1 MVKIFF
7 ELKVQFLGFFVYEY
21 INIFTQ
27 SFPVVVYEAGLV
39 FMLQNFFRF
48 GSDIRYYMLFH
59 QPVK

>member
-27 SFPVVVYEAGLV
+27 SFPVGVYEAGLV

-48 GSDIRYYMLFH
+48 GSDIRY
-59 QPVK
+59 